1 MLTDGKIFCVE
12 NLKESTQK
20 LLKLL
25 SDYSEVAKY
34 KVNTQKSI
42 AFLYTSNEQV
52 ESEIKN
58 TIPFLLASKNEILS
72 INLTKY
78 AQAPYEENY
87 KILINETKEELNKW
101 RNTPYSCIGRLSTV
115 EMSVF
120 PNLIYRFNAIPIKIP
135 ASYFVDIDKLI
146 IKFKWRGTRL
156 RITNTILKEKK

>member
-1 MLTDGKIFCVE
+1 MLTDGKIFYVE

-20 LLKLL
+20 LLKLI

-34 KVNTQKSI
+34 EVNIQKST

-78 AQAPYEENY
+78 AQDLYEENY
-87 KILINETKEELNKW
+87 KILINKTKEELNKW
-101 RNTPYSCIGRLSTV
+101 RNTPYSWIGRLSIV
-115 EMSVF
+115 KMSVF

>member
-1 MLTDGKIFCVE
+1 MLTDGKIFYVE

-20 LLKLL
+20 LLKLI

-34 KVNTQKSI
+34 EVNIQKST

-78 AQAPYEENY
+78 AQDLYEEN
-87 KILINETKEELNKW
+87 
-101 RNTPYSCIGRLSTV
+101 
-115 EMSVF
+115 
-120 PNLIYRFNAIPIKIP
+120 
-135 ASYFVDIDKLI
+135 
-146 IKFKWRGTRL
+146 
-156 RITNTILKEKK
+156 